1 MDAVD
6 APALMAPAYAS
17 PREAEHAEAHALA
30 SSQPASGHDR
40 ILGCLPLVDSIARR
54 VYGSLPPNACL
65 ELHDLA
71 QSGLLGLV
79 SAGRCYDPE
88 TAVPFSIY
96 ARYRIE
102 GEILDSLRRHD
113 LAPRRLRRWQKQVS
127 AARQELSVT
136 LHRDPTDEELCDR
149 LMISL
154 VEMRNRSLALS
165 QTRPP
170 SSTAT
175 EDARQPDPP
184 CGPDAGPDY
193 ICERQQL
200 REVLDRLIDSLAPRY
215 QQVIRLHYSRHMTL
229 KEIGGEMGV
238 HESRVSQMHRSAL
251 EAMGRMLKESGIS
264 SPAHL

>member
-6 APALMAPAYAS
+6 TPPLTPGAFAS
-17 PREAEHAEAHALA
+17 LLDAEHAALEP
-30 SSQPASGHDR
+30 SQTQSAHDR

-54 VYGSLPPNACL
+54 VFGSLPPNACL
-65 ELHDLA
+65 DLHDLA

-79 SAGRCYDPE
+79 SAGRCYNPG

-127 AARQELSVT
+127 AARQELAAS
-136 LHRDPTDEELCDR
+136 LNREPTEEELCDR

-154 VEMRNRSLALS
+154 VEMRNRSMVLSRTRPALS
-165 QTRPP
+165 PTDEQRP
-170 SSTAT
+170 
-175 EDARQPDPP
+175 QPDPAS
-184 CGPDAGPDY
+184 GPDAGPDH
-193 ICERQQL
+193 ICERRQL
-200 REVLDRLIDSLAPRY
+200 REVLDRLIDSLAPRH
-215 QQVIRLHYSRHMTL
+215 QQVIRLHYCRHMTM
-229 KEIGGEMGV
+229 KAIGEEMGV

-251 EAMGRMLKESGIS
+251 EAMGRMLKESGIC
-264 SPAHL
+264 SPAHI

>member
-1 MDAVD
+1 VDAVD
-6 APALMAPAYAS
+6 TPALM
-17 PREAEHAEAHALA
+17 PRAHASVLDAKFDGTDALA
-30 SSQPASGHDR
+30 ESGTPSAHER
-40 ILGCLPLVDSIARR
+40 ILGCLSLVDSIARR
-54 VYGSLPPNACL
+54 VFSSLPPNACM

-79 SAGRCYDPE
+79 SAGRCYDAN

-127 AARQELSVT
+127 AARQELTAV
-136 LHRDPTDEELCDR
+136 LHRDPTEEELCDR

-154 VEMRNRSLALS
+154 AEMRNRSVVLNRT
-165 QTRPP
+165 QTPAGP
-170 SSTAT
+170 SG
-175 EDARQPDPP
+175 EDTQRNDPA
-184 CGPDAGPDY
+184 CGPDAVPDQ

-200 REVLDRLIDSLAPRY
+200 REVLDRLIDSLAPRH
-215 QQVIRLHYSRHMTL
+215 QQVIRLHYCRHMTL

-238 HESRVSQMHRSAL
+238 HESRVSQMHRGAL
-251 EAMGRMLKESGIS
+251 EAMGRMLKESGIC